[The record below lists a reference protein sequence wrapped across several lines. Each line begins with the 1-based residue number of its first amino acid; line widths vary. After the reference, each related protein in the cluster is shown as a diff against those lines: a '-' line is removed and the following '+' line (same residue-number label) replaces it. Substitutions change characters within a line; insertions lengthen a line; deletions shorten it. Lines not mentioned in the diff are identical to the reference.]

1 MDIPTDTVSEVC
13 WFDLECLYRSVARIE
28 QRLTL
33 LHAAESKR
41 LRWFVAGIRQEL
53 TGVIEAEYFFDTPDN
68 LLLTHRQREMLDIIS
83 MKGKNILD
91 LMQQFYEQ
99 TIAAFP
105 GDIPVEEELYL
116 LRNQLGALEHRLAT
130 REVGSHPSSS
140 QRATNIRT
148 LNGELTQSYEH
159 TFLQWVQTLEQW
171 GIETVAHNQRVT
183 AMTLNLANGYGVH
196 DSEREL
202 IRRGALL
209 HDIGMMS
216 VPTALLL
223 KRGPLTSEEINVVQH
238 HPIYAHHILAPIACF
253 QNACDIPIY
262 HHERWDGSGY
272 PYGLVGE
279 AIPLA
284 ARLFA
289 VADVYDVLCT
299 DRPYRPAWTHAQ
311 ARAHIIQH
319 AGSLFD
325 PNVVEVFLR
334 H

>member
-1 MDIPTDTVSEVC
+1 MDIHIDTEPQVC
-13 WFDLECLYRSVARIE
+13 WFEVECLYRSIARIE

-33 LHAAESKR
+33 LRAEEHKR
-41 LRWFVAGIRQEL
+41 LRWFIAGIRQEL

-68 LLLTHRQREMLDIIS
+68 LFLTHRQREMLDIIS
-83 MKGKNILD
+83 LKGKNILD

-99 TIAAFP
+99 TITAFP
-105 GDIPVEEELYL
+105 GDIPVEEELFL
-116 LRNQLGALEHRLAT
+116 LRTQLGVLEQRLS
-130 REVGSHPSSS
+130 EGEFGSPPLYN
-140 QRATNIRT
+140 QRTAHHQPI
-148 LNGELTQSYEH
+148 NGRMTQSYEQ
-159 TFLQWVQTLEQW
+159 TFHQWVQTLEQW

-183 AMTLNLANGYGVH
+183 TLTLKLADAYGVSE
-196 DSEREL
+196 SEREL

-216 VPTALLL
+216 VPTVLLL

-238 HPIYAHHILAPIACF
+238 HPIYACHILAPIACL
-253 QNACDIPIY
+253 QTASDIPIY

-279 AIPLA
+279 TIPLA

-299 DRPYRPAWTHAQ
+299 NRPYRPAWTHEQ
-311 ARAHIIQH
+311 ARAHIAHH
-319 AGSLFD
+319 AGKLFD
-325 PNVVEVFLR
+325 PDVVEIFGVT
-334 H
+334 